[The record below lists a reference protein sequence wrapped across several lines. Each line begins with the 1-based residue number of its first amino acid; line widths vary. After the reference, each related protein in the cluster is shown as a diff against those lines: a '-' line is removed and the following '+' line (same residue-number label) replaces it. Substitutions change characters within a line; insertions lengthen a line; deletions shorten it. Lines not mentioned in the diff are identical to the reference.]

1 LFFIILLFIIMGPVF
16 LLLFFTGPSVTSL
29 SFFFP
34 KFRFAVRKKEE
45 EEEEGIRGVQ
55 LGLIQY

>member
-1 LFFIILLFIIMGPVF
+1 MLLFIIMGLVI
-16 LLLFFTGPSVTSL
+16 LLLFFMCPSVTSL

-45 EEEEGIRGVQ
+45 EEGIRGVQ
-55 LGLIQY
+55 LGLIQD

>member
-1 LFFIILLFIIMGPVF
+1 MLLFIIMGPVI
-16 LLLFFTGPSVTSL
+16 LLLFFMGPSVTSL
-29 SFFFP
+29 SLFFP

-45 EEEEGIRGVQ
+45 EEEEEGIRGVQ

>member
-1 LFFIILLFIIMGPVF
+1 MLLFIIMGPVI
-16 LLLFFTGPSVTSL
+16 LLLFFMGPSVTSL

-34 KFRFAVRKKEE
+34 KFRFAVRKKKEE
-45 EEEEGIRGVQ
+45 EKGIRGVQ

>member
-1 LFFIILLFIIMGPVF
+1 MLLFIIMGPVI
-16 LLLFFTGPSVTSL
+16 LLLFFMGPSVTSL

-45 EEEEGIRGVQ
+45 EGIRGVQ

>member
-1 LFFIILLFIIMGPVF
+1 LFFIVLLFIIMGPVI
-16 LLLFFTGPSVTSL
+16 LLLFFMGPSVTSL
-29 SFFFP
+29 SLFFP

-45 EEEEGIRGVQ
+45 EEGIRGVQ

>member
-1 LFFIILLFIIMGPVF
+1 MGPVF

-34 KFRFAVRKKEE
+34 KFRFAVRKEEE